1 MFRAV
6 SICFQ
11 VRLAMSTLDR
21 RNNVNN
27 ENLPRYKNSQL
38 GVGLTTQ
45 TGGSVGKSGGSGE
58 SKEHPGGFPDFPKF
72 QKNKSE
78 NLSRQV
84 STYYSY

>member
-1 MFRAV
+1 
-6 SICFQ
+6 
-11 VRLAMSTLDR
+11 MSKLDR
-21 RNNVNN
+21 KNVND

-45 TGGSVGKSGGSGE
+45 GGGSVGKSGGSG
-58 SKEHPGGFPDFPKF
+58 SSSGGFPDFKF

-84 STYYSY
+84 GMQYYNLSHVMRKILL